1 MTTHSEKVNE
11 TVPAKVQCTRCRGS
25 GKILVNKNGEYL
37 CGASGSPK
45 LVRAFFGITAPCV
58 KASKINEW
66 KKAVGATTIAC
77 DKCPRRRSCNIG
89 TGVAIKM
96 IEGENKK

>member
-1 MTTHSEKVNE
+1 MMTHSEKVNE
-11 TVPAKVQCTRCRGS
+11 TVLVKVQCNRCAGS
-25 GKILVNKNGEYL
+25 GKILVTESGEYL

-45 LVRAFFGITAPCV
+45 LVKAFFGITAPSV

-66 KKAVGATTIAC
+66 KQAVGATTIAC

-89 TGVAIKM
+89 TGALIK
-96 IEGENKK
+96 GDKTK